1 MASKVIRLMSETL
14 AAFPCNLCLL
24 LLAFVTG
31 TANATPPCNHFFQKQ
46 VIAAPVVAYAAP
58 VYYQAGVNLE
68 IESQIR
74 KAVREELR
82 QALSVAPQQLRQ
94 QQTATQ
100 PSAFAKCVSCHT
112 GPTAKG
118 GVVLD
123 GLASVS
129 CHVYARWGE
138 MAGLNENI
146 PSAMKKL
153 VESMGPEEKGAIN
166 TAMLR
171 LGAARSQPAD
181 IPPPAP
187 TRQLE

>member
-1 MASKVIRLMSETL
+1 MARIAAIVIALVVLPEF
-14 AAFPCNLCLL
+14 A
-24 LLAFVTG
+24 G
-31 TANATPPCNHFFQKQ
+31 ATSPCNHFFKQ
-46 VIAAPVVAYAAP
+46 QVVAVPVVAAAP

-94 QQTATQ
+94 QQATQQ

-138 MAGLNENI
+138 MAGLGENI
-146 PSAMKKL
+146 PPAMQKL
-153 VESMGPEEKGAIN
+153 ITSMGAEEKGAIN
-166 TAMLR
+166 TEMLR
-171 LGAARSQPAD
+171 RGAARSQSAD

-187 TRQLE
+187 AGQIE